1 YLYKLASLGRMLT
14 GPAAFKPKV
23 HTVAPSSYL
32 SLDQADITSMPAARA
47 VAVLGKLKGPNP
59 QAEVLS
65 KEWLRDFAPTLAAQD
80 ALPGFRARLAGSSTP
95 KRSPPGPSSAPP
107 PPAARRLLLFVKDNQ
122 ASRNAYKLA
131 RHMMAQD
138 RTQLTLVHVVGPAAS
153 MTSGEALLAS
163 FTDVLT
169 NDQTRRKVVQQRSV
183 VPSGALCADLLS
195 HGGGWRLQSERLMES
210 LLSEV
215 ALLDPLLVILGSE
228 ALSSPS
234 ASSSA
239 SVGLQLAK
247 SLFDCSL
254 VIVKNNSCGDL
265 FHAQDKAGHETG
277 MVVAAEVQCRPHGLD
292 KGSMKEGLATTRMM
306 AAFEA
311 EALAGRVP
319 RHAVARVPLAN
330 GLLEGL
336 PPVVLQHKCDLL
348 ALVGPSAKVTPPH
361 ILDLLRTCPCNIM
374 VWRPSGPPQAPTA
387 PCSSQAATQ
396 PAASEPG
403 PSSTPPAKRTKAEQA
418 AEPT

>member
-1 YLYKLASLGRMLT
+1 MCSSKAGLHVSCMCGAEYDYLPINGISMCGSVLKMLEEQGYEYLHSTLMCDWECLAAGGALMEASFCAPALYAMDNHGANMAMQVVRAAGDTLARSHNSVVASAPVGPALCSVNIALTDLQTGSTHSVIARQLKEGAVTSCTSRYLYKLASLGRMLT

-169 NDQTRRKVVQQRSV
+169 NDQTRRKVVQQVRDRHRAVRDRQRSV

-254 VIVKNNSCGDL
+254 VIVKNNSCGGWL
-265 FHAQDKAGHETG
+265 
-277 MVVAAEVQCRPHGLD
+277 
-292 KGSMKEGLATTRMM
+292 
-306 AAFEA
+306 
-311 EALAGRVP
+311 
-319 RHAVARVPLAN
+319 
-330 GLLEGL
+330 
-336 PPVVLQHKCDLL
+336 
-348 ALVGPSAKVTPPH
+348 
-361 ILDLLRTCPCNIM
+361 
-374 VWRPSGPPQAPTA
+374 
-387 PCSSQAATQ
+387 
-396 PAASEPG
+396 
-403 PSSTPPAKRTKAEQA
+403 
-418 AEPT
+418 